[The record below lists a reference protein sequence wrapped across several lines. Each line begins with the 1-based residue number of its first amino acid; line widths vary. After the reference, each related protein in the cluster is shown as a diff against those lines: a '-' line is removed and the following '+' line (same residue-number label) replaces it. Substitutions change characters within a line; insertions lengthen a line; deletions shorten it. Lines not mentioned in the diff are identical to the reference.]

1 MNLLAYLRS
10 LSAKFFHHSA
20 VAEDTETEL
29 RSHIQ
34 LRADDLERSGLSR
47 AEAERRA
54 RIEFG
59 AYERYRE
66 ESHEALGG
74 NFIESFRQDTH
85 FVLRSLRKSPGFV
98 MVAVLTLAMAIG
110 ANAVVFSLLNGL
122 ILRPLNVPQ
131 AKSLYMVERGEDE
144 ESAMQSYPDYIDLR
158 DRNRSFSGLV
168 AYDIDTAGV
177 DTGGNPSSAW
187 LYEASGNYFDELGI
201 QPYLGR
207 FFHASDERGPNSAP
221 YIVLGYDYWRSHFQ
235 ADRAVAGRT
244 VLVNKHPYTILGVAP
259 PKFRG
264 TELFFTPDFWVPL
277 VDQEQV
283 AGSSDLKARGTRGT
297 WLAGHLKAGVTPA
310 QAIADLNSVA
320 AYLVKSYPKDDD
332 RISFQLARPGL
343 VGDLLGRPVRAFLTG
358 LTLLAGL
365 ILLAACANLGSLFT
379 ARAADH
385 SREIALRLALGS
397 SRRRIVR
404 QMLTEAV
411 LVSLAGGVAGL
422 IGAIVLLRW
431 LSRWQPM
438 ANLPINSL
446 PVNPDLSVYGI
457 VLLLVLASG
466 LLFGMVPIRQVLRA
480 NPWQIVKSGSSGATG
495 RGRSIRDLLLVAQIA
510 ICGVL
515 VTASLVALR
524 GLVQSLH
531 SSFGFEPR

>member
-1 MNLLAYLRS
+1 MSFLAYVRS
-10 LSAKFFHHSA
+10 LGAKIFRHSQIA
-20 VAEDTETEL
+20 DEMGEEL

-34 LRADDLERSGLSR
+34 LRADDLEHSGLNR

-59 AYERYRE
+59 GYERYRE

-74 NFIESFRQDTH
+74 NFIETFQQDAH
-85 FVLRSLRKSPGFV
+85 FALRSLRKSPGFV

-144 ESAMQSYPDYIDLR
+144 ESPMQSYPDYIDLR
-158 DRNRSFSGLV
+158 DRSRSFSGLV

-235 ADRAVAGRT
+235 ADRAVVDRT
-244 VLVNKHPYTILGVAP
+244 ILVNKHPYTILGVAP
-259 PKFRG
+259 RGFRG

-277 VDQEQV
+277 VDQGQIE
-283 AGSSDLKARGTRGT
+283 GSSDLNARGTRGT
-297 WLAGHLKAGVTPA
+297 WLVGHLKPGVTPA
-310 QAIADLNSVA
+310 QAIADLNSIA
-320 AYLVKSYPKDDD
+320 MYLVKTYPKDDD
-332 RISFQLARPGL
+332 RVSFKLARPGL
-343 VGDLLGRPVRAFLTG
+343 VGDMLGRPVRAFLTG

-411 LVSLAGGVAGL
+411 LVSLAGGVTGL

-446 PVNPDLSVYGI
+446 PVNPDLSVYGMA
-457 VLLLVLASG
+457 LLLALASG

-480 NPWQIVKSGSSGATG
+480 NPWQIVKSGSSGVVG
-495 RGRSIRDLLLVAQIA
+495 RGLTIRDLLLVVQIA
-510 ICGVL
+510 ICAVL
-515 VTASLVALR
+515 VTSSLVALR
-524 GLVQSLH
+524 GLVQLVAQQ
-531 SSFGFEPR
+531 FWL

>member
-1 MNLLAYLRS
+1 MSIPAWIRS
-10 LSAKFFHHSA
+10 TAAKLFHPSE
-20 VAEDTETEL
+20 VGKELEEEL

-34 LRADDLERSGLSR
+34 LRADDLERLGLNR
-47 AEAERRA
+47 AEAQRRA

-59 AYERYRE
+59 GYERYRE

-74 NFIESFRQDTH
+74 NFVETLLQDVR
-85 FVLRSLRKSPGFV
+85 FALRSLRKSPGFV
-98 MVAVLTLAMAIG
+98 LVAVLTLAMAIG

-122 ILRPLNVPQ
+122 ILRPLNVPR
-131 AKSLYMVERGEDE
+131 ADSLYMVERGVDE
-144 ESAMQSYPDYIDLR
+144 EAPMQSYPDYIDLR
-158 DRNRSFSGLV
+158 DRSRSFSGLV

-235 ADRAVAGRT
+235 ADRGVVGRT
-244 VLVNKHPYTILGVAP
+244 VLLNKHPYTILGVAP
-259 PKFRG
+259 PMFRG

-283 AGSSDLKARGTRGT
+283 AGNSDLNARGTRGT
-297 WLAGHLKAGVTPA
+297 WLAGHLKTGVTPA
-310 QAIADLNSVA
+310 QATADLNSVA
-320 AYLVKSYPKDDD
+320 AYLVKNYPKDDD
-332 RISFQLARPGL
+332 RISFKLARPGL

-358 LTLLAGL
+358 LTLLAAL

-411 LVSLAGGVAGL
+411 LISLAGGVAGL
-422 IGAIVLLRW
+422 VGA
-431 LSRWQPM
+431 
-438 ANLPINSL
+438 ACCCA
-446 PVNPDLSVYGI
+446 G
-457 VLLLVLASG
+457 
-466 LLFGMVPIRQVLRA
+466 
-480 NPWQIVKSGSSGATG
+480 
-495 RGRSIRDLLLVAQIA
+495 
-510 ICGVL
+510 
-515 VTASLVALR
+515 
-524 GLVQSLH
+524 
-531 SSFGFEPR
+531 